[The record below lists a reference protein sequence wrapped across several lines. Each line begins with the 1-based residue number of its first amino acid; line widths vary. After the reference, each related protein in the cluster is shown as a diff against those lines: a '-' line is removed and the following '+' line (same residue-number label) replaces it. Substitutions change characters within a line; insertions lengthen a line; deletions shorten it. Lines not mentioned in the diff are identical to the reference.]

1 MTRFD
6 LIFVV
11 RDIPTKE
18 RDEKIARHII
28 ELHTPQGTDKR
39 SVIDVDLLDKISC
52 ICKNDPHLILTKE
65 AEEKISGLLFT
76 NEKCRI

>member
-1 MTRFD
+1 M
-6 LIFVV
+6 IFVV

-18 RDEKIARHII
+18 KDEKIARHII

-39 SVIDVDLLDKISC
+39 SVVDVDLLTKYLSYA
-52 ICKNDPHLILTKE
+52 KRGTPELTKE
-65 AEEKISGLLFT
+65 AEEKIPELLSP